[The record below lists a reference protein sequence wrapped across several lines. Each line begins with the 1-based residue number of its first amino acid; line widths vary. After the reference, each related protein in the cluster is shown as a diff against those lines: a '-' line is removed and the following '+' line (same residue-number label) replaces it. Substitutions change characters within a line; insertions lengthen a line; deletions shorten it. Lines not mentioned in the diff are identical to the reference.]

1 MATQATDRL
10 EVVDFMPAVE
20 KLWNDRYRL
29 TFYCRVSDKK
39 EDWFGDNVSTF
50 LPAFGDLQGADFTSD
65 GWSPRDG
72 EEYDDMRLVEA
83 GAPYI
88 SASGEHLVTLV
99 YETLTDTFAQEV
111 DDKIDATESGLRSV
125 TRRSVAKSATEYT
138 GEIGVTTIQ
147 HQINQETA
155 ITLYLAQ
162 VEIEDTDAYRRV
174 TEVWLEAGVLSISKT
189 SESEGVMGVTTQF
202 FGVEG
207 TTVGPVISRDTGNYE
222 GFPVIS
228 VKTLQDADGNSL
240 VNNNENLVNS
250 ISGFSSFT
258 YPGVVDVNY
267 VSSSTSTNPALDDNV
282 LNIQT
287 LVKKAP
293 AQTRVKT
300 TVYFIFQSSSSITES
315 DYTYASSDGLW
326 SPNHWAGI
334 NVTGSGTGDNGEWND
349 SATFRGYRT
358 SSTGQSATLDGPLL
372 LNALLK
378 WQGDVVVDDVT
389 SITYTSI
396 VDQGPPDPIG
406 NKYTLD
412 VQISPAF
419 DDVGGTKYYKKV
431 ITVTDAIPT
440 QPTTASLPYVETP

>member
-72 EEYDDMRLVEA
+72 EEYDNMRLVEA

-138 GEIGVTTIQ
+138 GEIGFTTIQ

-189 SESEGVMGVTTQF
+189 SESEGVIGVTTQF

-207 TTVGPVISRDTGNYE
+207 TTVGPVISRSTSNYE

-228 VKTLQDADGNSL
+228 VKTLQDVDGNSL
-240 VNNNENLVNS
+240 VTGGENLVNQV
-250 ISGFSSFT
+250 SGFSPFT
-258 YPGVVDVNY
+258 YPGVLDVDIDETTNSGGGDWLKVKALLTDAPTQCK
-267 VSSSTSTNPALDDNV
+267 VKSTT
-282 LNIQT
+282 
-287 LVKKAP
+287 
-293 AQTRVKT
+293 
-300 TVYFIFQSSSSITES
+300 YFIFQNSSSIAAS
-315 DYTYASSDGLW
+315 DYTYASSSGLW
-326 SPNHWAGI
+326 SPNHWAALSI
-334 NVTGSGTGDNGEWND
+334 SSEGSFGDGLFSD
-349 SATFRGYRT
+349 SSTFRGYRT
-358 SSTGQSATLDGPLL
+358 SASSQSGTLYGPIASDAQLS
-372 LNALLK
+372 
-378 WQGDVVVDDVT
+378 WQGNSVLLDAT
-389 SITYTSI
+389 SITYNLVI
-396 VDQGPPDPIG
+396 DQGPPNPIG
-406 NKYTLD
+406 NTYTLD
-412 VQISPAF
+412 VKITPAF
-419 DDVGGTKYYKKV
+419 DDVDGNQYYKKT
-431 ITVTDAIPT
+431 IIVTDTIPT
-440 QPTTASLPYVETP
+440 QPDTASLPYV